1 MLAEI
6 RTAGEGVPTTTHD
19 LGTDQVEIALIVGPD
34 VLETLDHLSGDQ
46 DTAQY
51 VAELVADAIRKATL
65 ARVAEEY
72 KAAYGAPTDEEEREY
87 DAMFQRAAQLG
98 VGSSLTERSSKGTQT
113 MAAKKATQ
121 LDTSSVGTL
130 FLDSQGLSLLITTR
144 QEGRDVQLLVAQAQ
158 ARGQLVATAGVV
170 LVEAHRPGG
179 RASTARWKLAGVKV
193 IDTDPE
199 IIGEARALVDS
210 TGIHGT
216 KYTIDAIIAAT
227 AKIRCPRPV
236 TLVTTDDDMKAF
248 AEDFAE
254 IRKV

>member
-98 VGSSLTERSSKGTQT
+98 VGSSPDRAQLEGDADHGREKGH
-113 MAAKKATQ
+113 AA
-121 LDTSSVGTL
+121 
-130 FLDSQGLSLLITTR
+130 
-144 QEGRDVQLLVAQAQ
+144 
-158 ARGQLVATAGVV
+158 
-170 LVEAHRPGG
+170 
-179 RASTARWKLAGVKV
+179 
-193 IDTDPE
+193 
-199 IIGEARALVDS
+199 
-210 TGIHGT
+210 
-216 KYTIDAIIAAT
+216 
-227 AKIRCPRPV
+227 
-236 TLVTTDDDMKAF
+236 
-248 AEDFAE
+248 
-254 IRKV
+254 